1 MQSSFENFKPQ
12 INSALKTSRD
22 AASLAISQFQRSTEL
37 ALTFGLQAN
46 ALTRNQTDEFEN
58 LNDPSAVLQLLQDQL
73 RAASTHAASVA
84 KQAYE
89 LSHVFHEELS
99 GFVESHFDVAHAE
112 VNKLIGDLLKNAPQG
127 SEHVVESIT
136 QAVHVSNQ
144 AMHGARDAIK
154 KASELAKMTFEEL
167 QKREPV
173 TNKTAR
179 RRA

>member
-12 INSALKTSRD
+12 INSALQTSRD

-37 ALTFGLQAN
+37 ALTFGLQTHAF
-46 ALTRNQTDEFEN
+46 ARTQTDEFEN
-58 LNDPSAVLQLLQDQL
+58 LNDPSVVLQLLQDQL

-84 KQAYE
+84 KQAFE

-99 GFVESHFDVAHAE
+99 GFVESQFDVAHAE
-112 VNKLIGDLLKNAPQG
+112 VNKLIGEALKSAPQG

-144 AMHGARDAIK
+144 AMHDARDAIK
-154 KASELAKMTFEEL
+154 KASELAKQTFEQLHEH
-167 QKREPV
+167 EPV
-173 TNKTAR
+173 TKKPTHR
-179 RRA
+179 RT